1 MSIGPD
7 ATESPPAF
15 ASETPATIPPTPSE
29 PPSSP
34 SPSAARLPV
43 GQRCTNEVLGY
54 AVSYPADW
62 YANAEIEQ
70 EFGDPIPACT
80 YFSSQ
85 PMDIAPNAGLPPMVA
100 ISFERW
106 TEAPPAGEGWEVVS
120 REETSVAELPAV
132 VTELEQISDAG
143 APFSAAGDRTYGY
156 EVELPDGTVLT
167 ASTGTTA
174 DGDYAEHK
182 EVLDQMM
189 ATVEVTGDANNRSED
204 GDMPHPL
211 IDQLGFTRSEF
222 IRGIRGVTDDDARR
236 RIGPMNSISWNEG
249 HLAWQEQQYFVTWP
263 SGERPFPEIDRE
275 FASGGPASTPP
286 LQRVLDAWRAITA
299 AADPWLDTLTS
310 DDLERHVVSGGT
322 ELKRR

>member
-1 MSIGPD
+1 MSGDRDLRDLERRLSHALRVAAPPPDAHLAERLLSRTAATPQRRGWSPFMTSAGALAVAAVVVLAILTGLALGQLPRNVGSGPD
-7 ATESPPAF
+7 ATQSAYTV
-15 ASETPATIPPTPSE
+15 ASEAPATIAPTPSQT
-29 PPSSP
+29 PPSP
-34 SPSAARLPV
+34 SPTASAMTD

-85 PMDIAPNAGLPPMVA
+85 PMDIAPNAGLPPVVA

-156 EVELPDGTVLT
+156 EVELPDGSVLT

-174 DGDYAEHK
+174 NGDYAEHRD
-182 EVLDQMM
+182 VLDQMM
-189 ATVEVTGDANNRSED
+189 ATVELTGD
-204 GDMPHPL
+204 G
-211 IDQLGFTRSEF
+211 
-222 IRGIRGVTDDDARR
+222 
-236 RIGPMNSISWNEG
+236 
-249 HLAWQEQQYFVTWP
+249 
-263 SGERPFPEIDRE
+263 
-275 FASGGPASTPP
+275 
-286 LQRVLDAWRAITA
+286 RAEN
-299 AADPWLDTLTS
+299 P
-310 DDLERHVVSGGT
+310 
-322 ELKRR
+322 